1 MQMDPPDWMRIGKYA
16 DSGGGSAGSRG
27 GGRPASVVVR
37 RGDSVSLIAERF
49 GVDPREI
56 IVANA
61 LSPPYTVYP
70 GQELRLPQPKLY
82 MVEAGDTLS
91 GIAAGLGVEM
101 AALAARNRL
110 NAPYRIYPGQALE
123 VPDGASIVAVAAPA
137 SGAPR
142 PAAAPAARP
151 APSPRAQ
158 PAHAPAPRPA
168 IAAPPPRSGK
178 PFGWPLTGR
187 IISRYGAKDG
197 GLHNDGINIAARSGD
212 PVVAAENGV
221 VVYSGNELAGFGN
234 LLLLRHGGGWVTAY
248 AHNDSL
254 LVKRG
259 ESVNRGQIIARAGRT
274 GSVSAPQLHFEIRQ
288 GKQAVDPMNHL
299 PQMTTMLTGT
309 N

>member
-1 MQMDPPDWMRIGKYA
+1 
-16 DSGGGSAGSRG
+16 
-27 GGRPASVVVR
+27 
-37 RGDSVSLIAERF
+37 
-49 GVDPREI
+49 
-56 IVANA
+56 
-61 LSPPYTVYP
+61 
-70 GQELRLPQPKLY
+70 
-82 MVEAGDTLS
+82 
-91 GIAAGLGVEM
+91 
-101 AALAARNRL
+101 
-110 NAPYRIYPGQALE
+110 
-123 VPDGASIVAVAAPA
+123 
-137 SGAPR
+137 
-142 PAAAPAARP
+142 P